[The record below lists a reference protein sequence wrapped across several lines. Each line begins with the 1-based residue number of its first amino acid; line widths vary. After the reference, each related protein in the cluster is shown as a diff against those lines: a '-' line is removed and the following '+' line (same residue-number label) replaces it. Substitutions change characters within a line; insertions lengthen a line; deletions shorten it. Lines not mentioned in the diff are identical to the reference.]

1 MCFFFVFWCVCLNT
15 GVVQAVDGVIL
26 FIAFFRSSSV
36 RGLLNKLIN
45 WRIRVIASAADDFLF
60 LFTFCMQTNFYCSKV
75 HGIEWK
81 HQNVRCFIELGILLL
96 LSLFSYLFR
105 FVGRCTIFFV
115 AALLKIGRR
124 PNNAVPTNQYSFHFI
139 HFEVLFVWLIR

>member
-1 MCFFFVFWCVCLNT
+1 MEAPKRKVFHRARYFVALV
-15 GVVQAVDGVIL
+15 
-26 FIAFFRSSSV
+26 FI
-36 RGLLNKLIN
+36 
-45 WRIRVIASAADDFLF
+45 
-60 LFTFCMQTNFYCSKV
+60 
-75 HGIEWK
+75 
-81 HQNVRCFIELGILLL
+81 
-96 LSLFSYLFR
+96 FSYLFR